1 MAFKMSV
8 QKYSGKI
15 SQVEIGSG
23 ESCIKI
29 GGENILPF
37 YGFDGECGS
46 SQKIGVEIL
55 DTSSLATFAHSS
67 GDLSNPF
74 GSAPSN
80 FRHIKSGFIFSSMY
94 LAHFIQSLATSL

>member
-37 YGFDGECGS
+37 YGFDGECGN

-55 DTSSLATFAHSS
+55 DVYPENWTQE
-67 GDLSNPF
+67 
-74 GSAPSN
+74 
-80 FRHIKSGFIFSSMY
+80 IKNIYKDVAKDCIKWAKYIEENIKPDFICLKLKEQTQMD
-94 LAHFIQSLATSL
+94 